1 MTGRPCAVPTP
12 PAGAVVALLGAESTG
27 KTSTAWALQAR
38 LREAGLEAVV
48 VTEYLREFCER
59 QGRTP
64 HRQEQAEI
72 ARIQTERIAA
82 ARRAAPLVL
91 ADTTALMTAIYSEII
106 FGDTGLHETCRQ
118 AHAQVHL
125 TLLMGL
131 DLPWQADGLQRDGP
145 HVREPVDLRVRRELA
160 ALARPY
166 AVIYGRGPL
175 RADNAWRAMQ
185 AHLAGWAGRP
195 PGDPPTLVSATEG
208 AATARDNGDARWQA
222 WCRECLVPE
231 CEHRLFRA
239 LAAGRR

>member
-1 MTGRPCAVPTP
+1 MTPASSALPPP

-59 QGRTP
+59 EGRTP
-64 HRQEQAEI
+64 HRHEQAEI

-82 ARRAAPLVL
+82 ARREAPLVL
-91 ADTTALMTAIYSEII
+91 ADTTALMTAIYSEIL
-106 FGDTGLHETCRQ
+106 FGDTGLHESCRQ

-166 AVIYGRGPL
+166 GVIYGHGPA
-175 RADNAWRAMQ
+175 RADNAWRAVQ
-185 AHLAGWAGRP
+185 AHLPGLAGRP
-195 PGDPPTLVSATEG
+195 FPAASAPAPRPEG
-208 AATARDNGDARWQA
+208 ADPRGGRDAARWQA

-231 CEHRLFRA
+231 CEHRLFRG
-239 LAAGRR
+239 LAARR